1 LKGKPWTPEEEKQL
15 RELLEVSKP
24 LEVIAKRLGKTE
36 NAIRQK
42 MIKLGLKEEKKPQR
56 EFFSSTALPEDL
68 PSIEEA
74 LKTLYAALE
83 TLNQPG
89 LNQSETLRLRSIIQG
104 VKIYKELFADYVDY
118 RGIEAELVEM
128 RKRYEELA
136 KKAEGVSTK

>member
-1 LKGKPWTPEEEKQL
+1 MKGKPWTPEEEKQL

-42 MIKLGLKEEKKPQR
+42 MIKLGLKEEKKPQT
-56 EFFSSTALPEDL
+56 EFFSSTALPKDL

-83 TLNQPG
+83 TLNRPG

-136 KKAEGVSTK
+136 KKAEGVSSK